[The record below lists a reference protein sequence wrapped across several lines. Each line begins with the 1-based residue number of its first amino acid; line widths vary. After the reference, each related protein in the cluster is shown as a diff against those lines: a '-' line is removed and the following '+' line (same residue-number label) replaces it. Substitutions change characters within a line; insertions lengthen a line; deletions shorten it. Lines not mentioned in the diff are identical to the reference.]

1 MENKNLIEDVFELIK
16 YIGENEL
23 PQEEVN
29 AMLFLLRSMRAGDS
43 QRITTEKE
51 RSTIM
56 AHRKVRNFFQK
67 NPNKYI
73 VIVGDVKIPEN
84 QIFGLSSYFGIKSKN
99 LKLFLDYS
107 KLKKSFPFSEI
118 SNQNCIAVIIGAV
131 PHNVTSMGNNSSP
144 IKTAL
149 ESTNENVQSFVLTDN
164 KVTKEKLRACFEE
177 FSLNLRERRVLQTE
191 N

>member
-131 PHNVTSMGNNSSP
+131 PHNVANMGNNSSP

-177 FSLNLRERRVLQTE
+177 FSINLRERRLLQTE